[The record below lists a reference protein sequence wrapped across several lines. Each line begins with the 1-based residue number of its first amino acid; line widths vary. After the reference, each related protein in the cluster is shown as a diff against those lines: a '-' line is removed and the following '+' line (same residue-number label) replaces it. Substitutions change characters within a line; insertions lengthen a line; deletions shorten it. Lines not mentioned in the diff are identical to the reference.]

1 MVRKEVKTEVEITPE
16 MLESPGVHIIDA
28 PTGAG
33 KSRAV
38 KKLKVPILVVSP
50 RCMLVDQQTE
60 DTFKENANITVRTV
74 QSIAYMPHPEDYLKQ
89 FSVVVSDEAH
99 DLIIASDYDDKCID
113 IVKKILRAPKLIC
126 LTATD
131 VGLEKLFRY
140 LGRNAITHKYADDIH
155 TKLQGGTFGYVPN
168 METAIDVIRRKIN
181 KGEKVMFFSDKI
193 SRIKEVQMAFFY
205 DKKILPVVS
214 KSNAA
219 YKKLCEDRKEEI
231 DKMIKSQK
239 FPEGVS
245 VVCATKAMDVG
256 LNIREN
262 CVVICAIACQAT
274 LRQCM
279 GRIRL
284 DSEKGE
290 KMDFYC
296 LPPTGQ
302 SLEQRRKKIEAALGK
317 YETYVNQHDIYLK
330 EHEGVK
336 LDKKGIVYYTY
347 RNQKEVSEIDYCK
360 LVHYEYLMETIYKN
374 PSQLAWKK
382 SLEQMLGCQGIP
394 MKPIKQ
400 QHDEQWQREQ
410 TLELKKMMGG
420 KVMGANEKEILKHI
434 YHNDIRGP
442 KAFNRIWEER
452 GWDEL
457 HIEGDKSEKATYSVD
472 KNGKKTRH
480 RKRNGWVFN

>member
-1 MVRKEVKTEVEITPE
+1 MNKEENIKIKITDE
-16 MLESPGVHIIDA
+16 MLATPGVHIIDA

-33 KSRAV
+33 KSRAIR
-38 KKLKVPILVVSP
+38 KLNVPTLVVSP
-50 RCMLVDQQTE
+50 RRMLVDQQTE
-60 DTFKENANITVRTV
+60 ETFKDNKNITVRTV
-74 QSIAYMPHPEDYLKQ
+74 QSLAYMPHPEEYLER

-99 DLIIASDYDDKCID
+99 DLIIASDYDDKCIE
-113 IVKKILRAPKLIC
+113 IVKRILHAPVLIC

-140 LGRNAITHKYADDIH
+140 LGRSAITYKYADDIH
-155 TKLQGGTFGYVPN
+155 AKLQGGTFGYVPN

-279 GRIRL
+279 GRTRL
-284 DSEKGE
+284 NSEKGE
-290 KMDFYC
+290 TLDFYC

-360 LVHYEYLMETIYKN
+360 LVYYEYLMETIYKN

-394 MKPIKQ
+394 MKSMKQ
-400 QHDEQWQREQ
+400 KHDEQWQYEQ
-410 TLELKKMMGG
+410 TMELKRHMNG

-434 YHNDIRGP
+434 YHNDIGGP
-442 KAFNRIWEER
+442 KAFNRIWAER

-480 RKRNGWVFN
+480 RKRNGWMFN